1 VNLRFNSTM
10 MNKVRVRYAP
20 SPTGHPHV
28 GNIRTALFNWLYA
41 KHMGGTFILRIEDTD
56 QSRIVKSSIETIY
69 KSLEW
74 LGLNWDEGPLVG
86 GPYEPYLQS
95 ERQMLGIYHEAAERL
110 LQEDHSYYC
119 YCTIDELTN
128 MRKEQQLRGETPR
141 YNRRCRSLSPTELQ
155 RMEGLPHVIRFK
167 TPLANDLIT
176 VTDAIR
182 GMVTFETS
190 TLDDFVLLK
199 SDQYPTYH
207 LASVV
212 DDHAMQIS
220 DVLRA
225 EEWLSST
232 PRHLLLYEALGY
244 NPPSFAHL
252 PMILGADRTKLAKR
266 HGATSLMDYIGEG
279 FLPETMFNFLA
290 LLGWSLDDKTE
301 ILTRDELIRHFSLP
315 RVSRA
320 PAIFDREKLT
330 WMNGTYLR
338 KLHRKNMAEL
348 LEESLVSYVREFKP
362 NVVLPLNPT
371 YIRRITPLVQ
381 ERLKTLSPD
390 ETWATCCFFF
400 LKLPEYDTHPIPNG
414 MSNDTART
422 ALQSTLNA
430 IELISPFNAQ
440 TIEQVVRPL
449 AETLNLKTRELF
461 GTVRIAITG
470 SKAAPPL
477 FDTMAVLGKKRVL
490 ARLRHL
496 IKQL

>member
-1 VNLRFNSTM
+1 

-41 KHMGGTFILRIEDTD
+41 KHMDGTFILRIEDTD
-56 QSRIVKSSIETIY
+56 QKRVVERSIEAIY

-74 LGLNWDEGPLVG
+74 LGLDWDEGPRVG

-95 ERQMLGIYHEAAERL
+95 KRQKLGIYHDAVERL
-110 LQEDHSYYC
+110 LSEGHSYYC
-119 YCTIDELTN
+119 YCTVDQLAS

-141 YNRRCRSLSPTELQ
+141 YNRHCRTLSSSALLS
-155 RMEGLPHVIRFK
+155 MEGMPRVVRFK
-167 TPLANDLIT
+167 TPLTNDTIT

-182 GMVTFETS
+182 GEVTFETS

-225 EEWLSST
+225 EEWLPST
-232 PRHLLLYEALGY
+232 PRHLLLYQALEY
-244 NPPSFAHL
+244 DPPSFGHL

-266 HGATSLMDYIGEG
+266 HGATSLIDYIGEG
-279 FLPETMFNFLA
+279 FLPETMLNFLA

-301 ILTRDELIRHFSLP
+301 ILTRDELIGYFSLQ
-315 RVSRA
+315 RVSKA
-320 PAIFDREKLT
+320 PAIFDREKLA
-330 WMNGTYLR
+330 WMNGTYIR
-338 KLHRKNMAEL
+338 KLSQKNMAAL
-348 LEESLVSYVREFKP
+348 LEESLVSHIREFQP
-362 NVVLPLNPT
+362 NVMLPLNST
-371 YIRRITPLVQ
+371 YVRRITPLVQ

-390 ETWATCCFFF
+390 ETWNTCCFFF
-400 LKLPEYDTHPIPNG
+400 LKLPEYGTHPIPNG
-414 MSNDTART
+414 MSENTART
-422 ALQSTLNA
+422 ALKSTLAA
-430 IELISPFNAQ
+430 IELIAPFNAQ
-440 TIEQVVRPL
+440 TIEHAVRPL

-461 GTVRIAITG
+461 GAIRIAITG

-496 IKQL
+496 IERL